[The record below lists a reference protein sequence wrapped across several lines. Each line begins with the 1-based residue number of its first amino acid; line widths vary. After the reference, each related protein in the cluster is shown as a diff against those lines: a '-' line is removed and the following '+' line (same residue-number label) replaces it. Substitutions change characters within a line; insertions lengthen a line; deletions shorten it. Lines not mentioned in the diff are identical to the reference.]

1 MIDKNTAHLEKIA
14 IHKKFAKSGL
24 GDLLMN
30 EMIHR
35 VKKSGVTYLTVGLM
49 ETEFFQRFGFKE
61 DESISEYVKEL

>member
-1 MIDKNTAHLEKIA
+1 MHFFFANFPDF
-14 IHKKFAKSGL
+14 HKKFAKSGL

-35 VKKSGVTYLTVGLM
+35 VKKSGVTYLTIGLM
-49 ETEFFQRFGFKE
+49 ETEYFQRFGFKE